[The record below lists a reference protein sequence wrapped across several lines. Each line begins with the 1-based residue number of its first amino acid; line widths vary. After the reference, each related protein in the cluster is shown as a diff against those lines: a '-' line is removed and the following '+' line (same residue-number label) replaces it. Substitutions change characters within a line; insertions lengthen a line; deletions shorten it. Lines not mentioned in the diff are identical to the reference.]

1 MNVYIC
7 NLVALKF
14 IMKLILKK
22 SDTFGAIASTLCMI
36 HCFVTPFIFLANTC
50 IVGDCGSSPSWW
62 KNLDYIFLIISFFA
76 VHSSSKKTSKEFMK
90 TALWFNWTVLFLL
103 IINEKLALT
112 SLPETFI
119 YVTAISL
126 AVLHI
131 YNLKYCQCDT
141 DGCCN

>member
-1 MNVYIC
+1 M
-7 NLVALKF
+7 
-14 IMKLILKK
+14 
-22 SDTFGAIASTLCMI
+22 
-36 HCFVTPFIFLANTC
+36 
-50 IVGDCGSSPSWW
+50 GDCGSSPSWW
-62 KNLDYIFLIISFFA
+62 KNLDYIFLTISFFA
-76 VHSSSKKTSKEFMK
+76 VNSSSKKTSKEFMK

-141 DGCCN
+141 DG

>member
-1 MNVYIC
+1 
-7 NLVALKF
+7 
-14 IMKLILKK
+14 
-22 SDTFGAIASTLCMI
+22 
-36 HCFVTPFIFLANTC
+36 
-50 IVGDCGSSPSWW
+50 
-62 KNLDYIFLIISFFA
+62 
-76 VHSSSKKTSKEFMK
+76 MK

-103 IINEKLALT
+103 IINEKLAWT